1 MIPLRDSVRSRR
13 FPWITIIIIAGNVLV
28 FLYEVS
34 LSRPALVDF
43 TMKWGFTPAL
53 LFGPGGTTLPAP
65 FGPPGGGGAIS
76 PWLTLVTS
84 TFVHGGWAHILM
96 NMLFL
101 WIFGDNIEDRLGA
114 FRFVLFYL
122 LTGVAA
128 NLTHALAS
136 PGANVPVVG
145 ASGAIAGVLG
155 AYFLAF
161 PRARITS
168 LIFLGFFITVAQ
180 VPALVFLV
188 VWFGLQLFMGLA
200 SYGVAGQTVA
210 WWAHVGGFAAGVA
223 LYMVLRRRENR
234 AWT

>member
-53 LFGPGGTTLPAP
+53 LFGPGGGSA
-65 FGPPGGGGAIS
+65 GAIS

-114 FRFVLFYL
+114 SRFVLFYL

-168 LIFLGFFITVAQ
+168 LIILGIFVTVAQ

-188 VWFGLQLFMGLA
+188 VWFGLQLFMGLT